1 MAYAG
6 ITGWGKCLPHGV
18 LTNADLAS
26 FLDTSDDWI
35 VSRTGIGS
43 RRIADCLL
51 ADMAEVAAARA
62 LACAGLEAADLDP
75 MMISALTWPQVCRP
89 ASGLGLALHSI

>member
-35 VSRTGIGS
+35 VSPTVYSLIWPRS
-43 RRIADCLL
+43 RP
-51 ADMAEVAAARA
+51 
-62 LACAGLEAADLDP
+62 LEPSPVQA
-75 MMISALTWPQVCRP
+75 
-89 ASGLGLALHSI
+89 